1 MAQKILVVEDDHNL
15 RSDLVSYLQLK
26 GYTSLGA
33 ATCREVEE
41 LLAEHDFAAIILD
54 IGLPDGDGRDL
65 VEHIRATRGLN
76 TGIIMLTA
84 YGAPEYRVDTL
95 DKGADAFLVKH
106 ASLRE
111 IDATLRSVLRR
122 LEPTDAEIPPP
133 ATPCQPAPAP
143 APAADAETA
152 TWRLDRLSWTL
163 TDPSGKSVQLTT
175 KEMSF
180 LAALAEYDGRV
191 CERAELVARMDGQ
204 GENSNRNLDVI
215 VRRLRRKIEDSTG
228 QMPPIRVAY
237 GQGYAFAAPLTMRS

>member
-65 VEHIRATRGLN
+65 VERIRATRGLN

-122 LEPTDAEIPPP
+122 LDPEVAPA

-143 APAADAETA
+143 AGDGESAG
-152 TWRLDRLSWTL
+152 WRLDRLSWTL
-163 TDPSGKSVQLTT
+163 TDPAGTSIQLTT
-175 KEMSF
+175 KEMAF

-228 QMPPIRVAY
+228 QTPPIRVAY
-237 GQGYAFAAPLTMRS
+237 GQGYAFAAPLSIES

>member
-1 MAQKILVVEDDHNL
+1 MPQKILVVEDDHNL

-26 GYTSLGA
+26 GYASLGA

-65 VEHIRATRGLN
+65 VEQIRATRGLN

-84 YGAPEYRVDTL
+84 YGAAEYRVDTL
-95 DKGADAFLVKH
+95 DRGADAFLVKH

-122 LEPTDAEIPPP
+122 LDPEAVPQ
-133 ATPCQPAPAP
+133 ATPCQPLPAPAP
-143 APAADAETA
+143 APAPEVAG
-152 TWRLDRLSWTL
+152 WQLDRLSWTL
-163 TDPSGKSVQLTT
+163 TDPSDARVQLTT
-175 KEMSF
+175 KEMTF
-180 LAALAEYDGRV
+180 LTALAEYDGRV

-215 VRRLRRKIEDSTG
+215 VRRLRRKIEDATG
-228 QMPPIRVAY
+228 RTPPIRVAY
-237 GQGYAFAAPLTMRS
+237 GQGYAFTAPLTVRS

>member
-65 VEHIRATRGLN
+65 VERIRATRGLN

-84 YGAPEYRVDTL
+84 YGAPEHRVDTL

-106 ASLRE
+106 TSLRE

-122 LEPTDAEIPPP
+122 LEPEAAPMT
-133 ATPCQPAPAP
+133 TPCQPAPTP
-143 APAADAETA
+143 ADDGETA
-152 TWRLDRLSWTL
+152 GWRLDRLSWTL
-163 TDPSGKSVQLTT
+163 TDPAGKSVQLTT

-191 CERAELVARMDGQ
+191 CDRAELVARMDGQ

>member
-33 ATCREVEE
+33 ASCREVEE

-65 VEHIRATRGLN
+65 VERIRATRGLN

-84 YGAPEYRVDTL
+84 YGAPEHRVDTL

-106 ASLRE
+106 TSLRE

-122 LEPTDAEIPPP
+122 LEPEAAPMT
-133 ATPCQPAPAP
+133 TPCQPAPAP
-143 APAADAETA
+143 AGDVETA
-152 TWRLDRLSWTL
+152 GWRLDRLSWTL
-163 TDPSGKSVQLTT
+163 TDPSGTSVQLTT

-215 VRRLRRKIEDSTG
+215 VRRLRRKIEDATG
-228 QMPPIRVAY
+228 QTPPIRVAY
-237 GQGYAFAAPLTMRS
+237 GQGYAFAAPLIMQS

>member
-65 VEHIRATRGLN
+65 VARIRATRGLN

-122 LEPTDAEIPPP
+122 LDPEVAPA
-133 ATPCQPAPAP
+133 ATPCQPAPVP
-143 APAADAETA
+143 AGDGETVG
-152 TWRLDRLSWTL
+152 WRLDRLSWTL
-163 TDPSGKSVQLTT
+163 TDPAGTSIQLTT
-175 KEMSF
+175 KEMAF

-228 QMPPIRVAY
+228 QTPPIRVAY
-237 GQGYAFAAPLTMRS
+237 GQGYAFAAPLNIES